1 MYTIILGLR
10 ENGFVIVCAV
20 VLYLRILYSNV
31 GMNCGNVSA
40 RGKKQMFS
48 KLLLVVRIG
57 VPVRAGR
64 TFESEKRE
72 GDFEILLLLDVVMVL
87 IVETMDQD
95 AMRKKSSSFKIGD
108 MIGFIDC
115 RLVVASGRVPGVAK
129 NCLVRRFG

>member
-1 MYTIILGLR
+1 MFGELLLGL
-10 ENGFVIVCAV
+10 
-20 VLYLRILYSNV
+20 
-31 GMNCGNVSA
+31 
-40 RGKKQMFS
+40 
-48 KLLLVVRIG
+48 RIG

-64 TFESEKRE
+64 TLENETRE
-72 GDFEILLLLDVVMVL
+72 EDFEILLLLDVVMVL